1 MGLATNILAGIFA
14 AALCLAAAG
23 AVVLIVVA
31 ATVAT
36 IIFFTIDPHGAWPLV
51 ILAGYLV
58 VAVGA
63 GVGISDYYE

>member
-14 AALCLAAAG
+14 AGL
-23 AVVLIVVA
+23 VLA
-31 ATVAT
+31 ATVAAVLVIVSAT
-36 IIFFTIDPHGAWPLV
+36 VATMIFFTIDPHSAWPLA
-51 ILAGYLV
+51 IMAGYLV